1 MGDQNMS
8 NLKIILNGDEVAVP
22 AGLTKVTDF
31 YEKLGIAPG
40 EKWLYL
46 KRDDDIDIPLLPED
60 HLVIHGGEDIV
71 ADAIK
76 PNIGENPSLRRPI
89 CPEFNGQKLETGFT
103 KARVTSDELMQMDGE
118 FQPNKLFADLK
129 ERADAFIA
137 GGLTVVVQEAD
148 AYFTIPAGDDDA
160 VDLEACARA
169 DRKPPKGQ
177 RKYKIKIDGEKYTV
191 VKQMLT
197 GEEILALVEKSYAEW
212 TLNQKLRGGRRK
224 PIKKDEQVDL
234 AQPGI
239 ERFETVRIQAQQGFD
254 YPLPDEDLE
263 FLNSNFNSW
272 NQPPVEGSQRGLVI
286 PNYRLPRGYVPDR
299 ADLMLLIP
307 DNYPAAGI
315 DMFYFSPSVA
325 RADGQSIGA
334 LSNEFH
340 FGQQWQR
347 WSRHYEW
354 RPGEDSIATHIAY
367 VGNQLKFE
375 LGQ

>member
-1 MGDQNMS
+1 MS
-8 NLKIILNGDEVAVP
+8 NLKITLNGDEVVAV

-31 YEKLGIAPG
+31 YEKLGIDPG
-40 EKWLYL
+40 EKRLYL

-60 HLVIHGGEDIV
+60 HLVIHGGEEIV
-71 ADAIK
+71 ADEIK
-76 PNIGENPSLRRPI
+76 PNIGENPSLRHPI
-89 CPEFNGQKLETGFT
+89 CPEFNGQKLETGFA
-103 KARVTSDELMQMDGE
+103 KARVTSDELMQVDGE

-160 VDLEACARA
+160 VDLEACART

-177 RKYKIKIDGEKYTV
+177 SKYKIKVDGEKYTV
-191 VKQMLT
+191 VKQQVT
-197 GEEILALVEKSYAEW
+197 GEEILALVEKGYDEW

-224 PIKKDEQVDL
+224 PIEKSERVDL

-239 ERFETVRIQAQQGFD
+239 ERFETVRKQAQQGFY
-254 YPLPDEDLE
+254 YPLPDEDVE
-263 FLNSNFNSW
+263 FLRGNYSNAW
-272 NQPPVEGSQRGLVI
+272 EQVGEADKRGLVI
-286 PNYRLPRGYVPDR
+286 SNYRLPCGYAPDKTE
-299 ADLMLLIP
+299 LMLLIP
-307 DNYPAAGI
+307 ANYPTAGI

-325 RADGQSIGA
+325 RADGQSIDA
-334 LSNEFH
+334 LSDEFH

-354 RPGEDSIATHIAY
+354 RPGEDCIATHIAY

-375 LGQ
+375 LGQGR